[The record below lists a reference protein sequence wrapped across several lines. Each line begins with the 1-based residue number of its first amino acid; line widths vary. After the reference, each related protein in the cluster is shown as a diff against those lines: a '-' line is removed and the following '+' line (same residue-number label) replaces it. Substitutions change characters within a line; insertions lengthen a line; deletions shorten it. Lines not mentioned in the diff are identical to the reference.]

1 MTPSTRSETSVW
13 AFMRSTLEDRGFEQY
28 QKSSVGDEE
37 DETQESKSDVIAG
50 PLTVIQLVRSM
61 AGIPMS
67 MIDYPTFA
75 FWNSNDLATYLD
87 RIWRPL
93 EAALKSVD
101 PNSYSIVSWGSYP
114 PARDVLELL
123 EIVKRASQIEPD
135 LPVQQFTARPRSSFL
150 VKPKSVESVIFNMIG
165 VVKTHKDLSYGDLLS
180 SLLTPRCANEE
191 LLRRLDRQIPEHLRL
206 LVQADRETPIPA
218 LLSRSYVQIADDQ
231 LRDSRSLSVQ
241 DFLRDL
247 EAQNNLSG
255 LSDKAL
261 SARLLSMLKPSGKD
275 KKPQLPSGLQ
285 MLVDSQISTASSPIR

>member
-1 MTPSTRSETSVW
+1 MGTSSDTSVW
-13 AFMRSTLEDRGFEQY
+13 TSMRSALEDRGFEQY
-28 QKSSVGDEE
+28 QRSSVGDED
-37 DETQESKSDVIAG
+37 DETPESKSEVVIG
-50 PLTVIQLVRSM
+50 PLTIIQLVRSM

-75 FWNSNDLATYLD
+75 FWNSADLATYLNS
-87 RIWRPL
+87 IWSPL

-101 PNSYSIVSWGSYP
+101 PNSHSIVSWGSYP

-135 LPVQQFTARPRSSFL
+135 LPVQHFTARPRSSFL

-165 VVKTHKDLSYGDLLS
+165 VVRTHKDLSYGDLLS

-191 LLRRLDRQIPEHLRL
+191 FLRRLDRQIPEHLRL

-218 LLSRSYVQIADDQ
+218 LLSRIYVQMDDDQ
-231 LRDSRSLSVQ
+231 VRDSRSLSVQ
-241 DFLRDL
+241 DFFRVL

-255 LSDKAL
+255 LSDQAL
-261 SARLLSMLKPSGKD
+261 SARLLTMLKPSGKD
-275 KKPQLPSGLQ
+275 KKSQLPSGLQ
-285 MLVDSQISTASSPIR
+285 KLVDIQIATASSPTR

>member
-1 MTPSTRSETSVW
+1 MTLGTSSDTSVW
-13 AFMRSTLEDRGFEQY
+13 AFMRSALEDRGFEQY
-28 QKSSVGDEE
+28 RKSSVGDEE
-37 DETQESKSDVIAG
+37 DETQERKSEVITG
-50 PLTVIQLVRSM
+50 PLTIIQLVRSM

-75 FWNSNDLATYLD
+75 FWNSADLATYLNS
-87 RIWRPL
+87 IWSPL
-93 EAALKSVD
+93 ESALKLID
-101 PNSYSIVSWGSYP
+101 PNSHSIVSWGSYP

-135 LPVQQFTARPRSSFL
+135 LPVQHFTARPRSSFL
-150 VKPKSVESVIFNMIG
+150 VRPKSVESVIFNTIG
-165 VVKTHKDLSYGDLLS
+165 VVRTHKDLSYGDLLS

-191 LLRRLDRQIPEHLRL
+191 LLRRLDEQIPEHLRL

-218 LLSRSYVQIADDQ
+218 LLSRIYVQIDDDQ

-241 DFLRDL
+241 DFFRVL

-255 LSDKAL
+255 LSDQAL

-285 MLVDSQISTASSPIR
+285 KLVDSQSTSASN